1 MTDKP
6 KVLIIDDDEQFTLL
20 VANHL
25 RSAGYASLAAVDAMQ
40 GFMFAQR
47 EGPGLIILD
56 INMPAGGGVSVLE
69 RLIKGVRTQMIPVI
83 VVTARQDADIEAQVR
98 AKGAVGFLRKP
109 IDRERLIAAVAAA
122 LSPA

>member
-6 KVLIIDDDEQFTLL
+6 RVLIIDDDEQFTLL
-20 VANHL
+20 IANHL
-25 RSAGYASLAAVDAMQ
+25 RTAGYPSLTAADAMQ

-47 EGPGLIILD
+47 ESPGLIILD

-69 RLIKGVRTQMIPVI
+69 RLIKGVKTQMIPVV
-83 VVTARQDADIEAQVR
+83 VVTARQEPELEGQVR

-109 IDRERLIAAVAAA
+109 IDRAA
-122 LSPA
+122 LLAAIEAALHPV

>member
-6 KVLIIDDDEQFTLL
+6 RVLIIDDDEQFTLL

-25 RSAGYASLAAVDAMQ
+25 RSAGYASLTAVDAMQ

-47 EGPGLIILD
+47 EQPGLIILD

-69 RLIKGVRTQMIPVI
+69 RLVKGVKTQMIPVI
-83 VVTARQDADIEAQVR
+83 VVTARQEPEVEQQVR
-98 AKGAVGFLRKP
+98 AKGALGFLRKP
-109 IDRERLIAAVAAA
+109 IDREKLLAAVTAA
-122 LSPA
+122 LNPA